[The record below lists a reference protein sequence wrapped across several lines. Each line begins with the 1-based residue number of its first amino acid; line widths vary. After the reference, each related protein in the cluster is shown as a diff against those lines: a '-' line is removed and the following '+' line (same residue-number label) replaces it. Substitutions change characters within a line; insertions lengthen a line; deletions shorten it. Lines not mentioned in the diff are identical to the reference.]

1 MNRHALDLFV
11 AGIDEEDAF
20 QLLHAM
26 RRKFHWAG
34 SMWTPDD
41 IRACINDNYAD
52 SITWD

>member
-34 SMWTPDD
+34 S
-41 IRACINDNYAD
+41 IRLIEYLRIQN
-52 SITWD
+52 SLEEES